1 MTILKEY
8 RINNNL
14 KQQEMADK
22 LHCSIQSYRLYEN
35 GKAIIPNKILL
46 TFFRLR
52 STGNDIELANTLE
65 EIYEK

>member
-22 LHCSIQSYRLYEN
+22 LRCSLPSYRLYEN
-35 GKAIIPNKILL
+35 GKQKIPNTILL
-46 TFFRLR
+46 TFLKLR
-52 STGNDIELANTLE
+52 GTESDINLAKTLE
-65 EIYEK
+65 EIYER